1 MEDRRLERGKREKP
15 SATGESMVMEDNEQ
29 PPAPIT
35 EASAPEAVE
44 RPLWELS
51 RDEQRLLI
59 ITFVGGLASIVA
71 GACVIGGAIALVRAL
86 KPTHFLL
93 GSLAFGTAVYIVIV
107 VLVAKA
113 RLRRRLA
120 GPRAALIVWLLG
132 GLGCLYSCWPG
143 SVWLRASSSAVSAG
157 CPATLLPGPG
167 SRAG

>member
-1 MEDRRLERGKREKP
+1 M
-15 SATGESMVMEDNEQ
+15 
-29 PPAPIT
+29 
-35 EASAPEAVE
+35 
-44 RPLWELS
+44 S

-71 GACVIGGAIALVRAL
+71 GACVIGGPIALVRAL
-86 KPTHFLL
+86 KPTHFFL

-113 RLRRRLA
+113 RLRRPPA
-120 GPRAALIVWLLG
+120 GPRAALISWLLAWA
-132 GLGCLYSCWPG
+132 GLSILLLAWIGLAAGIKC
-143 SVWLRASSSAVSAG
+143 AVSAG